1 MPFRKLQDIL
11 FFLPCLFLSWIAV
24 NQGFSSFTLMI
35 NIYLPFI
42 WESHTFCTGVAKFR
56 VIIRLRRQYRPG
68 TPEFC
73 YSVPGPPDVL
83 PSEPCFPVLCRS
95 AKWIFSSTRNDTYAV
110 CVLDKK
116 WIKTRK
122 YLCTNVSFKSFHSAT
137 VVGSGGWISFFQE
150 VWKTSFEVLWYLN
163 HNLINRS
170 FQKTILSGTFQ
181 FQGSFLWLYTS
192 LSVSGL

>member
-83 PSEPCFPVLCRS
+83 PLSLAFLFCVEALSGYFLLLEMTPMLYVSWIRSELKPEN
-95 AKWIFSSTRNDTYAV
+95 IFALMFLLSPFTALLLWDQV
-110 CVLDKK
+110 DEFL
-116 WIKTRK
+116 
-122 YLCTNVSFKSFHSAT
+122 SFKKSERLPSR
-137 VVGSGGWISFFQE
+137 FFG
-150 VWKTSFEVLWYLN
+150 
-163 HNLINRS
+163 I
-170 FQKTILSGTFQ
+170 
-181 FQGSFLWLYTS
+181 
-192 LSVSGL
+192 